1 LRNSALWQTIFIRDN
16 FPVIGYYAWKG
27 YKQTGWGI
35 LICNLEPLPVNT
47 DLRLQCWNFVA
58 QFVSG
63 QYIAD
68 YLRELA
74 ISPVEVAALLPM
86 IEQCNPQKEIML
98 LMRSGKS
105 VEVCWL
111 KNLASSPLECY
122 GQVLDRWDEF
132 MFDARDHASL

>member
-1 LRNSALWQTIFIRDN
+1 LRNSTLWQTIFIRDN

-35 LICNLEPLPVNT
+35 LICNLEPWPVNT
-47 DLRLQCWNFVA
+47 DLRLHSWNFIA

-74 ISPVEVAALLPM
+74 ISPIEVAALLPM
-86 IEQCNPQKEIML
+86 IEQYNPQKEIML